1 MIPVRLLRMVAP
13 SFLLVWAATSVG
25 HAQLADTIW
34 EGNLPISNLTWQQI
48 KDGVMQ
54 PPALEGGKMTVPVE
68 IWFWNDG
75 SAWLMFH
82 NQRWGWTRGPKTQ
95 PWLPRSPGSARWENT
110 VSYSWN
116 ARTRKGSVQG
126 RSLRLVD
133 SSYHYN
139 GYFLSWSGSFAV
151 QGSRMTVTRMTLA
164 ADSKVVALASSAD
177 PRNAPTGISFS
188 RYPTFGPSLVLNKVV
203 GRAPSTEIPG
213 IDYD

>member
-1 MIPVRLLRMVAP
+1 MNGFRRTIFVALLALEPWVVAR
-13 SFLLVWAATSVG
+13 G
-25 HAQLADTIW
+25 QLADTIW

-68 IWFWNDG
+68 VWFWNDG

-110 VSYSWN
+110 GSYSYN

-139 GYFLSWSGSFAV
+139 GYFLSWSGSFSV
-151 QGSRMTVTRMTLA
+151 SGSRMTVSKMTLA
-164 ADSKVVALASSAD
+164 ADSKVIVLSSSVD
-177 PRNAPTGISFS
+177 PRNAPTGIKFS
-188 RYPTFGPSLVLNKVV
+188 RYPTFGPSLVLTKVA
-203 GRAPSTEIPG
+203 GRSPSTEIPG
-213 IDYD
+213 TDYD